1 MTLKL
6 LESMQLEKFIKA
18 ELWWRQLA
26 ASHLSA
32 LPSSTV
38 WLIIGESWVC
48 HGSKKLEIFWEF
60 RRLFFWQIKQ
70 HFLIAFASL
79 GTTAGWRP
87 TPSVCLA
94 KNEHQVLLFCFTI
107 AAIVFWL
114 LFTRVFI
121 SSISSILLCSFH
133 FQGKLETTLANFS
146 VTRSGYFWNVL
157 AK

>member
-79 GTTAGWRP
+79 GTTVGADGQRPLCASRKTNIKSYFFVSQLLQLFFGYFLHEFLFLPFPPFCSVHFISKESWRP
-87 TPSVCLA
+87 L
-94 KNEHQVLLFCFTI
+94 
-107 AAIVFWL
+107 
-114 LFTRVFI
+114 
-121 SSISSILLCSFH
+121 
-133 FQGKLETTLANFS
+133 
-146 VTRSGYFWNVL
+146 
-157 AK
+157 